1 MNQSFAIQMRQCP
14 HHLLLAAFVRQI
26 NLTLFDVYSFSLQPK
41 MMDEV
46 LEIFNYIFTA
56 IFALEMLLK
65 LVGMGPYGYIKDPF
79 NLFDGF
85 IVIMR

>member
-1 MNQSFAIQMRQCP
+1 
-14 HHLLLAAFVRQI
+14 
-26 NLTLFDVYSFSLQPK
+26 
-41 MMDEV
+41 MMDKV
-46 LEIFNYIFTA
+46 LEILNYIFTA

-85 IVIMR
+85 IVIMRWVLMPQTQHRAVSQTWFRLTCMQLLLGSSRET

>member
-1 MNQSFAIQMRQCP
+1 
-14 HHLLLAAFVRQI
+14 
-26 NLTLFDVYSFSLQPK
+26 
-41 MMDEV
+41 MMDKV
-46 LEIFNYIFTA
+46 LEILNYIFTA

-85 IVIMR
+85 IVIMRWVLMPQTQHRAVRLDLD

>member
-1 MNQSFAIQMRQCP
+1 
-14 HHLLLAAFVRQI
+14 
-26 NLTLFDVYSFSLQPK
+26 
-41 MMDEV
+41 MMDKV
-46 LEIFNYIFTA
+46 LEILNYIFTA

-65 LVGMGPYGYIKDPF
+65 LVGMGPYGYTKDPF